1 MLKILIVY
9 FVKANLENLFWL
21 FLGLKNTLT
30 DDIII
35 SNTYGPPAIT
45 DTANVIWIQL
55 SKNSV
60 SFFSMK
66 TS

>member
-9 FVKANLENLFWL
+9 FVKVNLENLFWL

-30 DDIII
+30 DDLII

-45 DTANVIWIQL
+45 DTAE
-55 SKNSV
+55 
-60 SFFSMK
+60 
-66 TS
+66 

>member
-30 DDIII
+30 DDLII
-35 SNTYGPPAIT
+35 SNTYGRPAIT
-45 DTANVIWIQL
+45 DPAE
-55 SKNSV
+55 
-60 SFFSMK
+60 
-66 TS
+66 